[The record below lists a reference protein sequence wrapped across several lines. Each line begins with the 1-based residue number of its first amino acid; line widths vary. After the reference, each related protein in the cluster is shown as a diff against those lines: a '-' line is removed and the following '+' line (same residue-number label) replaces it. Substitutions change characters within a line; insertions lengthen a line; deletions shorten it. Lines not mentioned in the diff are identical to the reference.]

1 MLSRLAP
8 GTHFYE
14 AWPQL
19 TSNHKFDV
27 AEGVAKHAKALVDF
41 TSEYV
46 ETVQA
51 KV

>member
-1 MLSRLAP
+1 MLSRCAP
-8 GTHFYE
+8 GTRFYE

-19 TSNHKFDV
+19 TDNHKLEV
-27 AEGVAKHAKALVDF
+27 AEGVAKHAKALADF

>member
-1 MLSRLAP
+1 MLSRCAP
-8 GTHFYE
+8 GTRFYE

-19 TSNHKFDV
+19 TDNHKLEV
-27 AEGVAKHAKALVDF
+27 AEGVAKHAKALADF
-41 TSEYV
+41 TSEYA